1 MGNLASAAVMEV
13 GIAGQPTEH
22 DAWEGQIGDAQV
34 ALSRTA
40 TDKSLTAT
48 ESVCKPGDMTERC

>member
-13 GIAGQPTEH
+13 GIAGKPTEH

-40 TDKSLTAT
+40 TDKSLTET